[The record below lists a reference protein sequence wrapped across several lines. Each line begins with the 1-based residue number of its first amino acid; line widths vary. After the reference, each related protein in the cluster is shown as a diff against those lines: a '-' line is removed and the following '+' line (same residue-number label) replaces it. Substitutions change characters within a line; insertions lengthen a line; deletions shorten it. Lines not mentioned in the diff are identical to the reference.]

1 MYHRLCSGLADQDP
15 ADISQLFCNLLH
27 RCLHVHI
34 VLCGLLIG
42 YSHIGKHLRIHRKP
56 LCQFTKH
63 LVRFCSQK
71 NTCNRNNYSY
81 KNLPFFTNSLIIIPL
96 VLFFHIIK
104 IYQDI
109 FSKQY
114 VSSSFKKL
122 FLFHSSIAAKILLIS
137 SNVFT
142 ASSKFC
148 F

>member
-56 LCQFTKH
+56 LCQFTKLLSRYYNFH
-63 LVRFCSQK
+63 DFQASQDSVAKKILVIEIITVIRTSH
-71 NTCNRNNYSY
+71 
-81 KNLPFFTNSLIIIPL
+81 FFTNSLIIIPL

-122 FLFHSSIAAKILLIS
+122 FYFIHQSQQIS
-137 SNVFT
+137 
-142 ASSKFC
+142 C
-148 F
+148 